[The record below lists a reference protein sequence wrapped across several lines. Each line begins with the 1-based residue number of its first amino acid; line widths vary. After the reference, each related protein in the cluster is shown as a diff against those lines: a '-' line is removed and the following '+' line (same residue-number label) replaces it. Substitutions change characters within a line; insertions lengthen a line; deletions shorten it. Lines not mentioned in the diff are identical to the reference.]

1 MKLLNTSNFGK
12 GRFWHF
18 SWSEGDFDIVSP
30 DAICPHAFMNAC
42 QNYLSEDIKAS
53 HPNLGQLLIENEK
66 RGRIQLRGLS
76 PEVGREIAR
85 IALIFLG
92 HIYHHAKRDDAM
104 DAMLENARRHFSIV
118 RSPAFIMKMKMGP
131 SEGAYE
137 NGMYSDG
144 ELQSYRK
151 LPVLSTMP
159 FMEKLLRDLSG
170 GNLFSSSYEVLNAL
184 YHPHGE
190 LSVNQDGTLVKTG
203 VFHFFQ
209 GKELRLYL
217 PRLQHLSDN

>member
-18 SWSEGDFDIVSP
+18 SWSEGDFDIVLS
-30 DAICPHAFMNAC
+30 DAICPYAFMDAC
-42 QNYLSEDIKAS
+42 RNYLPEDIKAS
-53 HPNLGQLLIENEK
+53 HPNLERLLIENEK

-76 PEVGREIAR
+76 PEIGKEVVR

-92 HIYHHAKRDDAM
+92 HLYHHAERDDAM
-104 DAMLENARRHFSIV
+104 EAMLENARRHFSIV
-118 RSPAFIMKMKMGP
+118 RSPAFIMKLKMGP
-131 SEGAYE
+131 NEGMHG

-144 ELQSYRK
+144 DLESYK
-151 LPVLSTMP
+151 TLPVLSTMP
-159 FMEKLLRDLSG
+159 FISTFLRSLSG
-170 GNLFSSSYEVLNAL
+170 CNLFSSSYEVLNAI

-190 LSVNQDGTLVKTG
+190 LSVNQDGTLVKKG
-203 VFHFFQ
+203 VFHYFQ

-217 PRLQHLSDN
+217 PRLQHFSDN